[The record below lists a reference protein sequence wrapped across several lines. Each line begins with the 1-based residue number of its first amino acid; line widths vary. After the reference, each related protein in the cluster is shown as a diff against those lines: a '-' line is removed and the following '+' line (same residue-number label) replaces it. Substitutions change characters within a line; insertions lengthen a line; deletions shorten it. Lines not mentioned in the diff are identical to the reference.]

1 MRLLVDAEEFSP
13 RRRSRVFLLTI
24 ILLKKERERERVRR
38 RAIKRAHIDTYI
50 L

>member
-24 ILLKKERERERVRR
+24 ILLKKRERERESDAAR
-38 RAIKRAHIDTYI
+38 
-50 L
+50 

>member
-1 MRLLVDAEEFSP
+1 MRLLDDAEEFSP
-13 RRRSRVFLLTI
+13 RRVFLLTLI
-24 ILLKKERERERVRR
+24 ILKKRERERQRVRP

>member
-24 ILLKKERERERVRR
+24 ILLKKERERVRR

>member
-1 MRLLVDAEEFSP
+1 MRLLDDAEEFSP
-13 RRRSRVFLLTI
+13 RRVFLLI
-24 ILLKKERERERVRR
+24 ILKKRERERERVLR